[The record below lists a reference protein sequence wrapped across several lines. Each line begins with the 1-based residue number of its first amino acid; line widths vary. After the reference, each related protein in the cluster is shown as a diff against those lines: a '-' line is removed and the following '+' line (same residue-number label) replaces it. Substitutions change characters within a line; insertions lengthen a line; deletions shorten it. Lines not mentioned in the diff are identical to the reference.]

1 MFKNHPKALPYLFF
15 TEMWERFGYYLMIG
29 IFSLYMKDHV
39 KGGMGFKDE
48 VSDDVFGTFIAM
60 VYVTPFLGGMLADRL
75 LGFRKSIII
84 GGTLMGI
91 GYMLLAIPHNTTSF
105 YLALLVMIVGN
116 GFFKP
121 NISTLLG
128 NLYNTD
134 QYRPLKDEGYNIF
147 YMGINI
153 GALLCNFVAAY
164 LRNTYGWS
172 YAFMAAGI
180 GMFIG
185 VLTFVLSMRHVA
197 HADVQNI
204 AAQNKDSGG
213 NNLGLLVS
221 SVFLPAIAVGFAA
234 YNLSKPIFGTH
245 TTDAFI
251 FGCIPIILFYAYT
264 LWKAAPEDKP
274 RLKALYAIF
283 AVVIIFWAIFKQN
296 GTALTTWAEY
306 YTDRTLPAWAE
317 TPAKFMGMV
326 QNDTFKIGY
335 YPVTDHHFRKKYETI
350 DGKEKVVK
358 DSIMPPYFKNL
369 SEVPPVGTP
378 VKLISSEILQSINPA
393 FVILLTPL
401 VIALFAWTK
410 RTRRDPGIPTKI
422 GLGIIISA
430 LSTLIT
436 IWAVY
441 ACHNGEVKAS
451 MGWLMGT
458 YGIITLG
465 ELFLSPMGLS
475 MVSKMAPRHLAGL
488 MMGGW
493 QLATAIGNKLSGVLA
508 TMWNG
513 YEDKSHFFYVNFALL
528 AAASLLLFSMIRWL
542 NRIFKEAG
550 VD

>member
-1 MFKNHPKALPYLFF
+1 MFSKHPKALPYLFF

-29 IFSLYMKDHV
+29 IFSLYMKDHIA
-39 KGGMGFKDE
+39 GGMGFKDE
-48 VSDDVFGTFIAM
+48 MADDVFGTFIAM
-60 VYVTPFLGGMLADRL
+60 VYVTPFLGGMLADRV
-75 LGFRKSIII
+75 LGFRRSILI

-91 GYMLLAIPHNTTSF
+91 GYLLLAIPHNLTTF
-105 YLALLVMIVGN
+105 YLSLFVMIVGN

-128 NLYNTD
+128 NLYNED
-134 QYRPLKDEGYNIF
+134 RYRALKDEGYNIF

-164 LRNTYGWS
+164 LRNTYGWG
-172 YAFMAAGI
+172 YAFAAAGI

-185 VLTFVLSMRHVA
+185 VITFWVSMRHVA
-197 HADVQNI
+197 HADVQNA

-213 NNLGLLVS
+213 HVGVLMS
-221 SVFLPAIAVGFAA
+221 SVFLPALAVGFAA
-234 YNLSKPIFGTH
+234 YQFSTPIFVSH

-251 FGCIPIILFYAYT
+251 FGCIPIILFYGYT
-264 LWKAAPEDKP
+264 LWKAAPEHKSQ
-274 RLKALYAIF
+274 LKALYAIF

-306 YTDRTLPAWAE
+306 YSDRSIPAWAE
-317 TPAKFMGMV
+317 TPAKFMGML
-326 QNDTFKIGY
+326 QYDTLRPGV
-335 YPVTDHHFRKKYETI
+335 YPVTDHHFRKQYKMV

-358 DSIMPPYFKNL
+358 DTIMPPYFKNL
-369 SEVPPVGTP
+369 QPQPPPGTP

-393 FVILLTPL
+393 FVILLTPF
-401 VIALFAWTK
+401 VIMLFAWTK
-410 RTRRDPGIPTKI
+410 RTRRDPGIPAKI
-422 GLGIIISA
+422 GLGMIISA
-430 LSTLIT
+430 LSTLVT
-436 IWAVY
+436 VWAVY
-441 ACHNGEVKAS
+441 ACHNGAVKAS
-451 MGWLMGT
+451 MGWLFAT

-508 TMWNG
+508 TLWNT
-513 YEDKSHFFYVNFALL
+513 YENKANFFYVNFALL
-528 AAASLLLFSMIRWL
+528 AAASILLFSMIRWL
-542 NRIFKEAG
+542 NRIFKEQG
-550 VD
+550 ID